1 METEQMTL
9 NELQQTC
16 QNCSKCDLYQTRTN
30 VVFGAGNPDADIMFI
45 GEGPGENE
53 DIQALPF
60 VGRSGRLLTGYLG
73 AVGLDRKDVYITNIV
88 KCRPPANRDPKPEEQ
103 ETCIE
108 YLKSQV
114 RIINPKIIVCLGRIA
129 SARLI
134 DKDFRVTKS
143 HGEFIE
149 RKGYLMMGTYHP
161 AALLRNS
168 NLKFDALNDFKNIIQ
183 EIAKITKT
191 EF

>member
-1 METEQMTL
+1 MTL

-168 NLKFDALNDFKNIIQ
+168 NLKFDVLNDFKNIIQ